1 MDFFSRWFC
10 FYDDSIQTGYSQC
23 KHVKWQYYAMKHE
36 KAHQMREI
44 YKLFGVFRCGR
55 FMLALFFFWFD
66 GVQNTPFLVSW
77 ANADFLLFLSDIC
90 FSTGVPYFFSLVHF
104 NLHFSFLFLVYCCR
118 VFVGM
123 IYALFVYIYIAWIY
137 EITSKIHAI
146 DVCWIPH
153 HLMHS
158 HHME

>member
-1 MDFFSRWFC
+1 MVFFSRWFC

-77 ANADFLLFLSDIC
+77 ANADFLLFLSVSMLFHWCAIFFLSGSFQSTFQFFIPGLLLSSVCRYDLCFICVHLHRMDIWNNVENPC
-90 FSTGVPYFFSLVHF
+90 NWCLLNPTPFD
-104 NLHFSFLFLVYCCR
+104 
-118 VFVGM
+118 
-123 IYALFVYIYIAWIY
+123 A
-137 EITSKIHAI
+137 
-146 DVCWIPH
+146 
-153 HLMHS
+153 
-158 HHME
+158 